1 MTYEY
6 ENDLVQPP
14 SLIAPRT
21 LPTTETDNHSQST
34 HGSSSFS
41 LTRQALIDRFLGVRP
56 VIMHCLNSIR
66 SPEASASLAK
76 VTVHQLEALHLIFS
90 RGRLTMSELA
100 RAMDISESAATALID
115 RLVAQNLV
123 ERFSDSGDRRMVKV
137 GLSCH
142 AEQIIAQIEENRRYA
157 VSALLSVL
165 DDERLT
171 TLVELL
177 ETVVAHATASLDVSP
192 SAASRPSA

>member
-1 MTYEY
+1 MIYEY
-6 ENDLVQPP
+6 ENDLVQPLSP
-14 SLIAPRT
+14 IAPRT

-56 VIMHCLNSIR
+56 VMMHCLNSIK
-66 SPEASASLAK
+66 SPEVSASLAK
-76 VTVHQLEALHLIFS
+76 VTVHQLEALHLIS

-157 VSALLSVL
+157 VGSLLSVL

-177 ETVVAHATASLDVSP
+177 ETIAAHATASLDACP